1 MLGIWM
7 YQWDTAAWVTGTPA
21 PAPAPVPAPSSG
33 GSGGRKK
40 RKPYTPADDHF
51 WQVRERYLRRFLPM
65 EPIASPTPI
74 VEINLP
80 VNDVAD
86 TLVAPAAGGGPDI
99 LLLQALHAAQQRAA
113 TANNAAELRDATM
126 RSRKLLLDISK
137 IRQQHYS
144 RAIALLLFD
153 PL

>member
-1 MLGIWM
+1 
-7 YQWDTAAWVTGTPA
+7 
-21 PAPAPVPAPSSG
+21 
-33 GSGGRKK
+33 
-40 RKPYTPADDHF
+40 
-51 WQVRERYLRRFLPM
+51 M
-65 EPIASPTPI
+65 EPTAPPVS
-74 VEINLP
+74 VARINLP
-80 VNDVAD
+80 EEELVD

-99 LLLQALHAAQQRAA
+99 LLLQALAAAQQRAA
-113 TANNAAELRDATM
+113 TASNAAELRDAVG